1 MFDIMARAIKAV
13 EDNECGY
20 QKASSLYYVP
30 KTTLV
35 RRVKGINK
43 LSKGASKMMGN
54 KKSVLPQDLEET
66 LAEHILKMEKTYLD
80 VRRLGYELA
89 EKMVLHTILTTI
101 RKWQVTTGYM
111 GFMSPIQ
118 WRHQL
123 R

>member
-1 MFDIMARAIKAV
+1 MARAIKAV

-20 QKASSLYYVP
+20 QKASSLYNVP

-54 KKSVLPQDLEET
+54 KKSVLPQDLEEN
-66 LAEHILKMEKTYLD
+66 LAEHILKMEESLFGLTYLD

-89 EKMVLHTILTTI
+89 EKMVLNTILTTI

-111 GFMSPIQ
+111 GF
-118 WRHQL
+118 
-123 R
+123 